1 MSIETNDGLSRTA
14 TLAEPPALAGSPP
27 ATSDRS
33 QEPGAG
39 RSIASGTGRGIS
51 WRCILLGLALIPLNA
66 YWVGMVEGVWHGL
79 HMTCLSLAMNAVFLL
94 LGLIIVNVALH
105 RYRPRLVFSQAELLT
120 IFSMLALASILCG
133 HDRLVTLMGVV
144 AHATR
149 YATPENRWSQT
160 FGMYLPDALV
170 IKDPEAAYRF
180 YNGGSAFYSTDDW
193 RHWVMPA
200 IAWTSFWGTL
210 VWMMFCLNT
219 ILRRRWTQDERLSYP
234 IVQVPLAMTDPT
246 GGFFRNRLMWIG
258 FTFAAVLDVVN
269 GLNYLFPAVPAFPY
283 MGEPMEVGPLI
294 TSRPWN
300 AIGSLRLD
308 VYPFMVGLAFL
319 LPMQLI
325 FSTWFFYVIGKLQ
338 LVWGAATG
346 IMESSPLYP
355 YHGLQAAG
363 AIVVL
368 GLVALWEARGYLRQ
382 VGRRVVGMRSELDDR
397 EEAMSYRTAVVGLLV
412 GAAWVAVFSL
422 WAGLSP
428 GLIFPY
434 FLVFFLVALT
444 VARLRADTGIPGHG
458 LTMVNPQDIL
468 VTFQG
473 TYGHPA
479 SSLTTMGI
487 FQWFNRFNRA
497 HPMPV
502 GLESLKIC
510 HVLRLEQRRMLIA
523 LLLTTVFSLICGFVI
538 YPALMY
544 RHGAVLAAE
553 LNWTGWVTYGTLQSW
568 LTTPKAPDT
577 MGMGFF
583 GGGGLFAL
591 FLAIMRARFVWFP
604 FHPMGYAL
612 GIGGTC
618 DRWWFALLVG
628 TVLKGVVIRYGGVR
642 GFTQSAP
649 FFMGLVLG
657 QYVVSCI
664 WSIIAVATE
673 TPMYWSW
680 LA

>member
-1 MSIETNDGLSRTA
+1 
-14 TLAEPPALAGSPP
+14 
-27 ATSDRS
+27 
-33 QEPGAG
+33 
-39 RSIASGTGRGIS
+39 
-51 WRCILLGLALIPLNA
+51 
-66 YWVGMVEGVWHGL
+66 
-79 HMTCLSLAMNAVFLL
+79 
-94 LGLIIVNVALH
+94 
-105 RYRPRLVFSQAELLT
+105 
-120 IFSMLALASILCG
+120 
-133 HDRLVTLMGVV
+133 
-144 AHATR
+144 
-149 YATPENRWSQT
+149 
-160 FGMYLPDALV
+160 
-170 IKDPEAAYRF
+170 
-180 YNGGSAFYSTDDW
+180 
-193 RHWVMPA
+193 
-200 IAWTSFWGTL
+200 
-210 VWMMFCLNT
+210 
-219 ILRRRWTQDERLSYP
+219 
-234 IVQVPLAMTDPT
+234 
-246 GGFFRNRLMWIG
+246 
-258 FTFAAVLDVVN
+258 
-269 GLNYLFPAVPAFPY
+269 
-283 MGEPMEVGPLI
+283 
-294 TSRPWN
+294 
-300 AIGSLRLD
+300 
-308 VYPFMVGLAFL
+308 
-319 LPMQLI
+319 
-325 FSTWFFYVIGKLQ
+325 
-338 LVWGAATG
+338 
-346 IMESSPLYP
+346 
-355 YHGLQAAG
+355 
-363 AIVVL
+363 
-368 GLVALWEARGYLRQ
+368 
-382 VGRRVVGMRSELDDR
+382 
-397 EEAMSYRTAVVGLLV
+397 MSYRAAVIGLLV
-412 GAAWVAVFSL
+412 GAAWVAIFSL

-479 SSLTTMGI
+479 RSLTTMGI

-510 HVLRLEQRRMLIA
+510 HVLHLEQRKMLIA
-523 LLLTTVFSLICGFVI
+523 LLLTTVFSLLCGFVI

-553 LNWTGWVTYGTLQSW
+553 LNWTGWVTYGSLQSW
-568 LTTPKAPDT
+568 MTTPKAPDT

-583 GGGGLFAL
+583 GGGSAFAL